1 MAIPQRP
8 RIDCPAQPETGRR
21 RLAGVPAFFSFR
33 PGSSPA
39 YAVLVALAVVLVLS
53 FRLPAQ
59 DPVFRSNAPL
69 VVAHTTVTDA
79 KGDYVHALE
88 AEDFTLIA
96 DGRPV
101 AFDLDFS
108 FVPISLV
115 VVAENCGDCGA
126 AIKKMRKVGVM
137 LLPLITGE
145 RGEAALVTYSDS
157 VRVVQR
163 FERGGTGITEAMAAI
178 RPSGNG
184 AALYDALAEAVHLL
198 TPRLRGRR
206 GVILHIGEKV
216 DRGSQRSFEEA
227 ANLLERNNILVY
239 SLTFSRIRSAFT
251 DKEAWK
257 DRTEESEFHEKPKD
271 GILRTPPPT
280 APYGLPGPPEP
291 HSTGAVVMGQ
301 GAAPNPGPSSGPS
314 PMGDANLL
322 GLFDILRDAAR
333 KNATRELTQLTGG
346 LEESFNKQAALEKAV
361 ARIGEELHSQYLLSF
376 RPVGTD
382 PNRFYRIEIRVTN
395 NPNAR
400 IRTRPGYWLAA
411 ER

>member
-1 MAIPQRP
+1 MFAPP
-8 RIDCPAQPETGRR
+8 RFQPLP
-21 RLAGVPAFFSFR
+21 RLASFAIALALFF
-33 PGSSPA
+33 
-39 YAVLVALAVVLVLS
+39 LVAGVSLS
-53 FRLPAQ
+53 AQ
-59 DPVFRSNAPL
+59 EPVFRSSSPL

-79 KGDYVHALE
+79 KGAYLHALE
-88 AEDFTLIA
+88 PEDFALFA
-96 DGRPV
+96 DGKPV
-101 AFDLDFS
+101 AFDLDYS

-145 RGEAALVTYSDS
+145 RGEAALVTYSDAAH
-157 VRVVQR
+157 VVQR

-178 RPSGNG
+178 RPSGDG

-198 TPRLRGRR
+198 APRLRGRR

-216 DRGSQRSFEEA
+216 DRGSVRSFEQA

-257 DRTEESEFHEKPKD
+257 DRTEDSEFREKPKD
-271 GILRTPPPT
+271 GILRTPPAD
-280 APYGLPGPPEP
+280 APYGFPGPPEP

-322 GLFDILRDAAR
+322 GLFAILRDAAR
-333 KNATRELTQLTGG
+333 RNATKELTQLTGG
-346 LEESFNKQAALEKAV
+346 LEESFNKQAALEKAI

-376 RPVGTD
+376 RPVGAD
-382 PNRFYRIEIRVTN
+382 PNRYYPIEIRIRN

-400 IRTRPGYWLAA
+400 IRTRPGYWLAP
-411 ER
+411 ESE

>member
-1 MAIPQRP
+1 M
-8 RIDCPAQPETGRR
+8 
-21 RLAGVPAFFSFR
+21 LA
-33 PGSSPA
+33 
-39 YAVLVALAVVLVLS
+39 ALACIAVSVFSLS
-53 FRLPAQ
+53 AQ

-88 AEDFTLIA
+88 AEDFTLLA
-96 DGRPV
+96 DGKPV

-126 AIKKMRKVGVM
+126 AIKKVRKVGVM

-145 RGEAALVTYSDS
+145 RGEAALVTYSDT

-163 FERGGTGITEAMAAI
+163 FERGGTGITEAMAGI
-178 RPSGNG
+178 RPSGDG
-184 AALYDALAEAVHLL
+184 AALYDALAEAVNLL

-257 DRTEESEFHEKPKD
+257 DRTEESEFREKPKD
-271 GILRTPPPT
+271 GIMRTPPPT

-382 PNRFYRIEIRVTN
+382 PNRFYRIEIRVKS

-411 ER
+411 ERE